1 MKIVFDENVPWPLRK
16 LLSDFSVTNVQREG
30 LGGTENGE
38 LLATLD
44 GRFDVFILC
53 DKNLRYQQNLKGKQ
67 IAIIEL
73 PTNRWP
79 ILKNLQEVILS
90 ALSNTVPGGYVT
102 IEEQREGEQD
112 VTPNASP
119 ASCSSRH
126 DRYNLNP
133 VFNPRP

>member
-16 LLSDFSVTNVQREG
+16 LLGDYSVTSVQLESMA
-30 LGGTENGE
+30 GTENGE
-38 LLATLD
+38 LLAALE

-53 DKNLRYQQNLKGKQ
+53 DKNLRYQQNLKERQ

-90 ALSNTVPGGYVT
+90 ALSNTVPGSYVT
-102 IEEQREGEQD
+102 ITEQQEGESG
-112 VTPNASP
+112 PGE
-119 ASCSSRH
+119 
-126 DRYNLNP
+126 
-133 VFNPRP
+133 